1 MRESVCVSHSSC
13 KKPIK
18 EVIYGII
25 LINVQVLYVFQT
37 SLKIERWLKVE
48 CFD

>member
-13 KKPIK
+13 EKPIK
-18 EVIYGII
+18 EVIYDII

-37 SLKIERWLKVE
+37 SLKIERRLKVE